1 MNVIKDAVHGNV
13 HVSDFELSLL
23 DTPQM
28 QRLRRLK
35 QVGVADLV
43 YPGAN
48 HTRFE
53 HSIGTMHLASE
64 MAESAGLPK
73 HSETILRAAA
83 LLHDVGHGAFSH
95 ESETILSSRTGKT
108 HEEIGW
114 ERISKGEIAGLLKA
128 EGIPLPE
135 LKDAYFGKGFGGLI
149 TFGLGADRMDYLLRD
164 SHCTGVAYGVIDY
177 GRLIH
182 TIRMARDG
190 PVVEYGGLEAAESM
204 LIARFLMF
212 SSVYY
217 HHAVRIASA
226 MLRKACEIAF
236 EEKALTSKQLEEM
249 DDEQL
254 LVSLLSS
261 RRAGKLAAGLRGRKL
276 FKRALQLG
284 AFELEPAITAKLGD
298 AGILERLEKEIA
310 ADAGVSVD
318 DVLVDFPPDYSQGK
332 TDVSVL
338 YKGKEVPLESLSGIV
353 GAIGQAERARRKLIV
368 ASVPEKK
375 EKVGK
380 AAEKI
385 LSEVT

>member
-23 DTPQM
+23 DTQPM

-73 HSETILRAAA
+73 HSEKILRVAA

-114 ERISKGEIAGLLKA
+114 ERISRGEIADVLKA

-135 LKDAYFGKGFGGLI
+135 LKEAYFGKGLGGLI

-182 TIRMARDG
+182 TIRMAADG

-217 HHAVRIASA
+217 HHAVRIASG

-236 EEKALTSKQLEEM
+236 EEKTLTSKQLEEM

-254 LVSLLSS
+254 LLALSAS
-261 RRAGKLAAGLRGRKL
+261 KRAGKLAAGLRERKL

-284 AFELEPAITAKLGD
+284 AFELEPSIKAKLGD
-298 AGILERLEKEIA
+298 AGILEKLEKEIA
-310 ADAGVSVD
+310 STAGVSVD
-318 DVLVDFPPDYSQGK
+318 DVVVDFPPDYSQGK
-332 TDVSVL
+332 TDVRVL
-338 YKGKEVPLESLSGIV
+338 YKGKEIPLESLSEII

-368 ASVPEKK
+368 ACPAGKK
-375 EKVGK
+375 ENVAK
-380 AAEKI
+380 AAGKVLRVI
-385 LSEVT
+385 A